1 MTLTNGDLKAIKNLM
16 RVTIDESC
24 ETVLATKE
32 EIKHLPTK
40 EEYYDQADKIMT
52 ELSAVRDEITVL
64 SDLQRQ
70 VHDHDTR
77 ISRVEKKLSIQ
88 SAF

>member
-1 MTLTNGDLKAIKNLM
+1 MTLTNGDLKAIKDLM
-16 RVTIDESC
+16 KVTIDESS

-40 EEYYDQADKIMT
+40 EEYYDQTDKIMT
-52 ELSAVRDEITVL
+52 ELYAVREEITVL

-70 VHDHDTR
+70 VTTM
-77 ISRVEKKLSIQ
+77 I
-88 SAF
+88 